1 MDVKIHEGFLLMYG
15 LMSDPRQMQPQQPQL
30 GADIGVN
37 VAPPHRPQMS
47 DEQMLQMLLSQMP
60 PEQQEVFK
68 QQLLQYMMQ
77 KGLRGI

>member
-1 MDVKIHEGFLLMYG
+1 MYG
-15 LMSDPRQMQPQQPQL
+15 RLPIDPRQMQRIQPQL

-37 VAPPHRPQMS
+37 VVPPQTPQVS
-47 DEQMLQMLLSQMP
+47 EAETIQMLLQQMSP
-60 PEQQEVFK
+60 QQQEVFK